1 MTGAQAAGVTG
12 READSGAASAVKALQ
27 AAGID
32 PTRQIEEEEEA
43 ARAEA
48 QAAWA
53 AAQDEAERPA

>member
-1 MTGAQAAGVTG
+1 M
-12 READSGAASAVKALQ
+12 Q

-32 PTRQIEEEEEA
+32 PARQIEDEEEV

-53 AAQDEAERPA
+53 AAQERDEQPL

>member
-1 MTGAQAAGVTG
+1 M
-12 READSGAASAVKALQ
+12 Q

-32 PTRQIEEEEEA
+32 PARQIEEEEEA

-53 AAQDEAERPA
+53 AAQDESERPA